1 MEQNNTPQ
9 GYSAGTEMIENYL
22 MKIFLGISEK
32 AKTPIEKVR
41 VGFKVD
47 TEKENSVFC
56 AYTDRDVFDE
66 NFRPEKYMGVKID
79 MSGMVEA
86 SRMFLGEKI
95 SQLAHELSC
104 KQEELEIVIYKNG
117 SFNSVLLKN
126 NEKVPID
133 LTGQLL

>member
-1 MEQNNTPQ
+1 MEQNATSP
-9 GYSAGTEMIENYL
+9 GYSAEAEMIENYL
-22 MKIFLGISEK
+22 MQVFSGISEK
-32 AKTPIEKVR
+32 SKMPIEKVR
-41 VGFKVD
+41 VGFR
-47 TEKENSVFC
+47 TEKEEGVFC
-56 AYTDRDVFDE
+56 AYTDRDIFDN

-79 MSGMVEA
+79 MSGMVET

>member
-1 MEQNNTPQ
+1 MENNNTPQ
-9 GYSAGTEMIENYL
+9 GYSAGAEMIENYL
-22 MKIFLGISEK
+22 MKIFSGIAEK

-47 TEKENSVFC
+47 KENSVFC
-56 AYTDRDVFDE
+56 AYTDWDVFDE

-79 MSGMVEA
+79 MSGMVET

>member
-1 MEQNNTPQ
+1 MENNNTPH
-9 GYSAGTEMIENYL
+9 GYSAGAEMIENYL
-22 MKIFLGISEK
+22 MKIFSGIAEK

-47 TEKENSVFC
+47 KENGVFC

-79 MSGMVEA
+79 MSGMVET